1 MHTFRTVA
9 AFLSLSGAAIAQATQ
24 TDTKPQFEVASVKP
38 AKPFGPLGKRSFTN
52 GGPGT
57 GDAGLYSCQN
67 CALIMVVTRAYGLDS
82 DHPSFAPGWMSDQRF
97 DVAAKMPPGTTQEQ
111 FSLMLRNLLAERF
124 KLAVHHE
131 KRETQVYNLVVA
143 KNGPKLKEWAPPA
156 VNDATGAPNDGAPA
170 PGQSLPL
177 KKDQDGFP
185 VIPRGSGIPVAV
197 GLGHARLRLD
207 NEPIAKFAE
216 MIGSMLGRPV
226 IDATGLTGKYNF
238 LLSWAP
244 ERLGARATDD
254 DSGPTLEGAIQAQ
267 LGLKLESKKGM
278 VDVLVIDHAEKVPT
292 EN

>member
-131 KRETQVYNLVVA
+131 DRETQVYSLVVA
-143 KNGPKLKEWAPPA
+143 KNGSKLKEWAPSA
-156 VNDATGAPNDGAPA
+156 AGDAAAIA

-177 KKDQDGFP
+177 KKDQDGYP
-185 VIPRGSGIPVAV
+185 VIPPGGGITVAV

-207 NEPIAKFAE
+207 NEPLAKFTE

-226 IDATGLTGKYNF
+226 I
-238 LLSWAP
+238 
-244 ERLGARATDD
+244 
-254 DSGPTLEGAIQAQ
+254 
-267 LGLKLESKKGM
+267 
-278 VDVLVIDHAEKVPT
+278 
-292 EN
+292 